1 MHLPLKFPSL
11 LPFRR
16 RKNDDQFDSPL
27 PIPSMTSLEGH
38 PYTKYLLVEPVR
50 ESGIVTFASMN
61 CTVRKK
67 ESRHF
72 RREKTKEDITLNP
85 NPQSTSQRDRR
96 RRRPLGRWKE
106 EAGGDRGM
114 EVVEEKMVGFGK
126 ERLHRGGGKGECVV
140 LSLHLL
146 FPSLSS
152 AEKNPGFLLFLFR
165 SSARERERRATLQRP
180 RRSSSSSSSSSSS
193 CQTALS
199 SSCPSPVH
207 LRS

>member
-67 ESRHF
+67 RVTPRSVLQTRK
-72 RREKTKEDITLNP
+72 KTKEDITLNP
-85 NPQSTSQRDRR
+85 NPQ
-96 RRRPLGRWKE
+96 K
-106 EAGGDRGM
+106 
-114 EVVEEKMVGFGK
+114 
-126 ERLHRGGGKGECVV
+126 
-140 LSLHLL
+140 HL
-146 FPSLSS
+146 
-152 AEKNPGFLLFLFR
+152 
-165 SSARERERRATLQRP
+165 T
-180 RRSSSSSSSSSSS
+180 
-193 CQTALS
+193 T
-199 SSCPSPVH
+199 
-207 LRS
+207 

>member
-1 MHLPLKFPSL
+1 
-11 LPFRR
+11 
-16 RKNDDQFDSPL
+16 
-27 PIPSMTSLEGH
+27 MTSLEGH
-38 PYTKYLLVEPVR
+38 PYTKYLLVER
-50 ESGIVTFASMN
+50 LGESGIVTFASMN

-67 ESRHF
+67 ESRHVQYF
-72 RREKTKEDITLNP
+72 RRGKKQRRTLRSIP
-85 NPQSTSQRDRR
+85 IRKSTSQRDRR

-126 ERLHRGGGKGECVV
+126 ERLHRGGGGGKGESVV

-152 AEKNPGFLLFLFR
+152 ADKNSGFLLFLFR
-165 SSARERERRATLQRP
+165 SSARERERDGQ
-180 RRSSSSSSSSSSS
+180 RSSDHDAPPPPPPPAK
-193 CQTALS
+193 QH
-199 SSCPSPVH
+199 SCPSPVH